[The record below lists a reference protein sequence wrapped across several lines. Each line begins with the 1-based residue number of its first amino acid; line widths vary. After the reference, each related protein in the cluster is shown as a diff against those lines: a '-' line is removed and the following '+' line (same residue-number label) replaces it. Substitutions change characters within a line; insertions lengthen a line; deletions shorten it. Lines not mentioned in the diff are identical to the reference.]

1 MKRFFFFGEDVV
13 PLRIYIKTYKEQ
25 LEKITKLRI
34 RNVALRSNRD
44 EIMLEL
50 QELKKK
56 YQAMLKQTPA
66 RGKDG
71 RFIHR

>member
-13 PLRIYIKTYKEQ
+13 PLRIYIKTYKEH
-25 LEKITKLRI
+25 LEKITELRI
-34 RNVALRSNRD
+34 RNASLEFDRN
-44 EIMLEL
+44 ELMLEL
-50 QELKKK
+50 QDLKKK

>member
-34 RNVALRSNRD
+34 RNVALRSQRD

-50 QELKKK
+50 KEVNKK
-56 YQAMLKQTPA
+56 YQAILKQTPA

-71 RFIHR
+71 RFTKK